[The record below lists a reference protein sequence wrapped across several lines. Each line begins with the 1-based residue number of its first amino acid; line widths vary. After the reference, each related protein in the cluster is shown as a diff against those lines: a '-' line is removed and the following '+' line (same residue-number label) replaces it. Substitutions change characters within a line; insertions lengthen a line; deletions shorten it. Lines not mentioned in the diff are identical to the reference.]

1 MTNLM
6 KYGNLVFL
14 VCALVLAS
22 CKNDDDG
29 DSVETVPPE
38 LLSDIAPEDDAKI
51 KEFLSTHFYN
61 YEDFDPATQPA
72 DFDFKIRIDTL
83 AGDNA
88 QKRPLS
94 EDAVPVTLKV
104 SSSFLGLSAGEEDVP
119 HTLYYVEARA
129 GGGGSP
135 TFADSIF
142 VSYKGTLLDGTVFDE
157 NKDFI
162 WFEIT
167 NISRGARGFSDGVAQ
182 MKAGT
187 PGQVIDH
194 GDGTFSF
201 GDSGIGMFILPSGLG
216 YFNRALGSIPTYS
229 PLIFQIELGTY
240 VEDTD
245 TDNDGVP
252 NIREDVNGNGYLF
265 DDDTD
270 GDLQANFLD
279 VDDDGDGVT
288 TRKEITDDN
297 GEIIFPYPDSNGD
310 GIPDYLDPNV
320 N

>member
-29 DSVETVPPE
+29 DGFETVPPE

-104 SSSFLGLSAGEEDVP
+104 SSIFHGLSAGEEDVP
-119 HTLYYVEARA
+119 HTLYYIEARA

-135 TFADSIF
+135 TFADSTLLT
-142 VSYKGTLLDGTVFDE
+142 YKGALLDGTVFDQSQ
-157 NKDFI
+157 DFI
-162 WFEIT
+162 WHDLY
-167 NISRGARGFSDGVAQ
+167 NRVQGFAHGVAQ
-182 MKAGT
+182 LKAGT
-187 PGQVIDH
+187 PGQVIEH

-201 GDSGIGMFILPSGLG
+201 GDSGIGMFILPSGLA
-216 YFNRALGSIPTYS
+216 YFNGSGPSGRLPTYS
-229 PLIFQIELGTY
+229 PLIFHIELGTY

-252 NIREDVNGNGYLF
+252 NVREDVNGNGYLR

-270 GDLQANFLD
+270 GDLQPNYFD

-310 GIPDYLDPNV
+310 GIPDYLDPKV